1 MIDITKEKQVVSVTE
16 ASKMLDV
23 HPSTIRRAIK
33 RGHLK
38 AFKLSPKGGRFKIR
52 IDELTKVFNKQM
64 PINPKA
70 K

>member
-1 MIDITKEKQVVSVTE
+1 MTNKTEEKQVVSVTE

-33 RGHLK
+33 RGQLK
-38 AFKLSPKGGRFKIR
+38 AFRLSPTGGRFKIR
-52 IDELTKVFNKQM
+52 IDELTKLFNKPM

>member
-1 MIDITKEKQVVSVTE
+1 MIKITEEKQVVSVTE

-38 AFKLSPKGGRFKIR
+38 AFRLSPTGGGFKIR
-52 IDELTKVFNKQM
+52 IDELIKVFNKQM

>member
-1 MIDITKEKQVVSVTE
+1 MINITEEKQVVSVTE
-16 ASKMLDV
+16 ASKMLGV

-38 AFKLSPKGGRFKIR
+38 AFRFSSVGGRFKIR
-52 IDELTKVFNKQM
+52 IDELNKLFNKPM
-64 PINPKA
+64 DINPKA